1 MSDIEMSPA
10 SKTSDVHRLVMRIYC
25 CGCKTD
31 VDARLTNGKEV
42 YPHRQDLYCLPF
54 WKCDT
59 CRNFVGCHHK
69 MKERTRPLGCIPTLA
84 VKDARKKIHAIIDP
98 LWQSKIMARGKIYG
112 ELTKVLGREYH
123 TAELR
128 SVAECNLILEA
139 AQKLGA

>member
-1 MSDIEMSPA
+1 MTTELE
-10 SKTSDVHRLVMRIYC
+10 RLVRRIYC
-25 CGCKTD
+25 CGCRAE
-31 VDARLTNGKEV
+31 VDARLTDGKEV
-42 YPHRQDLYCLPF
+42 YPHRQDLYGLPF

-69 MKERTRPLGCIPTLA
+69 TKERTKPLGCIPTRA

-98 LWQSKIMARGKIYG
+98 LWQSKKLGRGKIYS
-112 ELTKVLGREYH
+112 ELSKVLGREYH

-139 AQKLGA
+139 AAKLNA